1 MTSFRWLL
9 LGNRKNLQLYDF
21 SQMFAFREQKKPA
34 TLWLLLDVCFQGA
47 EKPRSSMI
55 SFRCLLLGNRNTPQ
69 LYDFFR
75 CLLLGNRKNLQL
87 YDLSQ
92 MSALRKQKKPATLWL
107 LLDVCFQGTGKPCSS
122 MTSFRYLLLGN
133 RKNLQLYDFS
143 QISAFRE
150 QKQPAALWLFSDVC
164 FLGTGKTFSSMTS
177 LRCIS
182 LLARFPQTSY
192 VNLHV
197 L

>member
-1 MTSFRWLL
+1 
-9 LGNRKNLQLYDF
+9 
-21 SQMFAFREQKKPA
+21 MFAFREQKKPA

-55 SFRCLLLGNRNTPQ
+55 SFRCLLLGNRNAPQ

-75 CLLLGNRKNLQL
+75 WLLLGNRKNLQL

-107 LLDVCFQGTGKPCSS
+107 LLDVCFQGTEKICSS
-122 MTSFRYLLLGN
+122 MTSFRCLLLGN
-133 RKNLQLYDFS
+133 RKTCSSMTSFRCLLLGNRKTLQLYDLF

-150 QKQPAALWLFSDVC
+150 QKKPAALWLLSDFC
-164 FLGTGKTFSSMTS
+164 F
-177 LRCIS
+177 
-182 LLARFPQTSY
+182 
-192 VNLHV
+192 
-197 L
+197 